1 MQALLS
7 LGWVWTGDGIDLVL
21 VEVLSWLPLKYFC
34 QSEGSLFVPRQPDAQ
49 FALKCKTSDRKLL
62 SDELA
67 LSNNTDQPFLSASF
81 LHAPTSLLQSRQY
94 THFCLA
100 VTPWHTLHILIIP
113 AGSNTSGQ
121 GLDAAEHCFKSYDGG
136 CVDWDSAHVYH
147 DNQEPA
153 KH

>member
-1 MQALLS
+1 MQARLS
-7 LGWVWTGDGIDLVL
+7 LGWVWTGDDIDLVL
-21 VEVLSWLPLKYFC
+21 EQVLSSLPLKYCC
-34 QSEGSLFVPRQPDAQ
+34 QSKGGLLLPRPRAGQ

-113 AGSNTSGQ
+113 AGSKTSGR
-121 GLDAAEHCFKSYDGG
+121 GLDAADHCFKSYDGG
-136 CVDWDSAHVYH
+136 FVDWDSAHVYH
-147 DNQEPA
+147 DN
-153 KH
+153 